1 MGTSLPPYP
10 EYRDS
15 GLAWLPR
22 VPSHWEMIRGKA
34 ILREVDERSVSGAE
48 ELLTVSHKTGV
59 TPRRLKNVTMFK
71 AESYVGHKLARPND
85 VVMNIMW
92 AWMAAVGVSDH
103 LGIVSPAY
111 GVYRPLGDRIE
122 PRFMDYL
129 LRTSPLKAEYHRRSK
144 GIRASRLRLYA
155 DQFLDI
161 RFPTP
166 SVDEQ
171 RKIADYLDAH
181 GRLTSRLIRNRRRLL
196 SVLRERRA
204 EILHRVVMGGLHP
217 NARMAQTSIPWLPT
231 MPAHWRELP
240 IKRLA
245 ARVPR
250 SFVDGDWIESPYIT
264 SSGVRLVQT
273 GNVGVGTYREKGFRY
288 VSEETFV
295 ELDCTEV
302 FPGDLLICRL
312 GQPVG
317 RACLAPDLA
326 CRMITSVD
334 VCILKPA
341 SEFDPAYLVLALN
354 DREYLGWV
362 NTLVRGS
369 TRDRVSRS
377 MLGSFVI
384 PVPPRAEQEAIAKA
398 AAGAVAPIDLAVQ
411 RVQREIELAYEY
423 RERLVEDLVCGA
435 RDVQLAPLPF
445 QYADDV
451 EDVPGNVA
459 EDDESAE
466 SDEEDDAE
474 VALAEVEE

>member
-1 MGTSLPPYP
+1 MGSSLPPYP

-22 VPSHWEMIRGKA
+22 VPSHWDVRRNARLFAQRVETGR
-34 ILREVDERSVSGAE
+34 E
-48 ELLTVSHKTGV
+48 ELPILEVSLRTGVRVRSFGDGGRKQVMADRSKYKRAAAGDVAYNMMRLWQGAVGV
-59 TPRRLKNVTMFK
+59 TPEDGL
-71 AESYVGHKLARPND
+71 
-85 VVMNIMW
+85 
-92 AWMAAVGVSDH
+92 
-103 LGIVSPAY
+103 VSPAY
-111 GVYRPLGDRIE
+111 VVAAPYDGVDPRYFTYLFRTADYMQEVESFSRGIVADRN
-122 PRFMDYL
+122 
-129 LRTSPLKAEYHRRSK
+129 
-144 GIRASRLRLYA
+144 RLYWG
-155 DQFLDI
+155 QFKQM
-161 RFPTP
+161 P
-166 SVDEQ
+166 SPCPPLEEQ
-171 RKIADYLDAH
+171 RRIADYLDAH
-181 GRLTSRLIRNRRRLL
+181 GRLTNRLIRNRRRLL

-204 EILHRVVMGGLHP
+204 EILHQVVMRGLRP
-217 NARMAQTSIPWLPT
+217 NAPMARSSIPWLPT
-231 MPAHWRELP
+231 IPAHWRELP

-264 SSGVRLVQT
+264 NSGVRLIQT
-273 GNVGVGTYREKGFRY
+273 GNVGVREYREKGFRY
-288 VSEETFV
+288 VSDDTFV

-302 FPGDLLICRL
+302 APGDLLICRL

-384 PVPPRAEQEAIAKA
+384 PVPPRDEQMAIAEA
-398 AAGAVAPIDLAVQ
+398 AAGAVAPIDQAVQ
-411 RVQREIELAYEY
+411 RVLREIELAYEY

-435 RDVQLAPLPF
+435 RDARLAPLPF
-445 QYADDV
+445 QYADEV
-451 EDVPGNVA
+451 EEVAGNVA
-459 EDDESAE
+459 EDDESA
-466 SDEEDDAE
+466 DDEDDAE
-474 VALAEVEE
+474 AMLAEVDE